1 MKTLLAATVLAM
13 MSGPAIADWEDVFKN
28 PDLDPKYGS
37 GYGLE
42 FPPVQA
48 SVDKGTSLD
57 EFYRD
62 NPDVYSGRDTMD
74 STLERSHSTSAATTS
89 LDVFT
94 QHNPDQYD
102 GIGVGG
108 DTSDKRH
115 RTDTPGIGDSPRSF

>member
-1 MKTLLAATVLAM
+1 MKTLLATTLLAM
-13 MSGPAIADWEDVFKN
+13 MSGPALADWEDVFKN

-62 NPDVYSGRDTMD
+62 NPDVYSGRDSED
-74 STLERSHSTSAATTS
+74 SGLEASHSTSVATTS

-102 GIGVGG
+102 GIRVGG
-108 DTSDKRH
+108 DTSDKLH
-115 RTDTPGIGDSPRSF
+115 HPDTRGIGDSSRSF